1 MRLLLHLLIAF
12 GLVGQAAA
20 EEISVAARMPGSWGF
35 ASSQRSARVAGHYY
49 AYGSTENGSS
59 TGQPT
64 REEKPRLLMPDAEK
78 CIPWR
83 VEIYGFDHQPE
94 VVRYASHF
102 RAPRLYRSARCVS
115 FSQGLA
121 IREWRPRTEF
131 PRSVPALPV
140 VPELRE
146 PGVRDADV
154 DPNAADVPT
163 EVIES
168 GLLARKFP
176 EAGKSHER
184 IYSRIYTCLGVEF
197 FGFKPSVNWKG
208 EEIPLVVGGGSDQ
221 FRKKMDALV
230 DMDFW
235 DAPFEQALAEL
246 AKHGGVETALAPA
259 AAAMPLKDVRVSL
272 RGRSMSL
279 RCAFEWL
286 ARCANLTSTARSGKI
301 MLFPAA
307 EDDRIFFKSVCAD
320 SPGTVEDVEKFEK
333 QNAGLSRSMSQA
345 RLFWPPVLRDPL
357 REYFQKRRAVQ

>member
-1 MRLLLHLLIAF
+1 
-12 GLVGQAAA
+12 
-20 EEISVAARMPGSWGF
+20 
-35 ASSQRSARVAGHYY
+35 
-49 AYGSTENGSS
+49 
-59 TGQPT
+59 
-64 REEKPRLLMPDAEK
+64 
-78 CIPWR
+78 
-83 VEIYGFDHQPE
+83 

-102 RAPRLYRSARCVS
+102 LAPRLHRSARCVS
-115 FSQGLA
+115 SLQGVA
-121 IREWRPRTEF
+121 IREWQPRTEF
-131 PRSVPALPV
+131 PNGRPALPA

-154 DPNAADVPT
+154 DPNAADVPI
-163 EVIES
+163 EVIET

-176 EAGKSHER
+176 EAGKSHAR
-184 IYSRIYTCLGVEF
+184 IYSRIYTCQGVEF

-208 EEIPLVVGGGSDQ
+208 EEIPLVVGGGSNE

-259 AAAMPLKDVRVSL
+259 AAVMPLKDVRVSL

-286 ARCANLTSTARSGKI
+286 ARCADLTSTARSGKV
-301 MLFPAA
+301 MLFPAP

-320 SPGTVEDVEKFEK
+320 SPGNVEDVKKFEK
-333 QNAGLSRSMSQA
+333 QNAALSYSTYRP
-345 RLFWPPVLRDPL
+345 RILWPPARM
-357 REYFQKRRAVQ
+357 REYFRNLRVTP